1 MAIVVGDRREAV
13 AREFDGRW
21 EMSLDLDIMAR
32 DLYAQGE
39 ITDRTLMYLYTEAR
53 ERLSSE
59 GIEITQASMGGEA
72 EEVYDENGDDY
83 FFTASLSMT
92 VMTDW
97 AIHVPLGIS
106 LTRVI
111 PNTVTEAEMAAGL
124 TDEQLVEMGSP
135 SGLRYTQELGLE
147 DVRDP
152 WFRGRTKTY
161 DLIR

>member
-1 MAIVVGDRREAV
+1 
-13 AREFDGRW
+13 
-21 EMSLDLDIMAR
+21 
-32 DLYAQGE
+32 
-39 ITDRTLMYLYTEAR
+39 
-53 ERLSSE
+53 
-59 GIEITQASMGGEA
+59 
-72 EEVYDENGDDY
+72 
-83 FFTASLSMT
+83 MT